1 MNAAR
6 MRLSRPTL
14 IASALLLVL
23 NGLIWLPALTTPYW
37 GDDYLFLEQARSA
50 NLSGESWLAPF
61 WPEDRIK
68 FWRPLSQE
76 SYWRL
81 LDRAFGGDPR
91 LAHGANLGLLLL
103 ASCGVGLLGT
113 VLARACEWTQPH
125 GIGILGGLLYGS
137 LALHLLPVHWVSA
150 ANSSILTLLTA
161 LALAAWVA
169 APRAGRVARPF
180 LLSGMLVLLTAALLS
195 KESAVMTP
203 LLMLALSLFV
213 PPRARPGRL
222 EAGYWLAGCIIVGV
236 WLALRSR
243 FSGMAD
249 SEYQLALGV
258 NLVRN
263 LASLLSWLMNVPREG
278 LRLLAS
284 GEALPGAVWALAAAL
299 PLLLA
304 WAVAA
309 RHLRAGLQGRQTL
322 AAVAFVL
329 IAYAPYLPLAW
340 NSYAYYAAVAATLP
354 AILLAYG
361 LARSRA
367 LLAGVTL
374 AGLSSLIA
382 VQGTRWL
389 DHPGLIGRAHWAEAT
404 LAALER
410 EQIEGPLFVR
420 PADAQRFYALGA
432 AGLAWRLGLDP
443 RQVAV
448 VETCPSGVARCLSI
462 DEDGRWAWEP
472 PTRAPDPG
480 PDHAR

>member
-1 MNAAR
+1 MSVAR
-6 MRLSRPTL
+6 MHLSRATL
-14 IASALLLVL
+14 IAAILLLVL
-23 NGLIWLPALTTPYW
+23 NGLIWLPALNTPYW

-50 NLSGESWLAPF
+50 NLSGDCWLAPF

-81 LDRAFGGDPR
+81 LDKAFAGAPR
-91 LAHGANLGLLLL
+91 LAHGMNLGLLLL
-103 ASCGVGLLGT
+103 ASYAVGLLGT
-113 VLARACEWTQPH
+113 ALAWACEWTRPAD
-125 GIGILGGLLYGS
+125 IGILGGLLYGS

-150 ANSSILTLLTA
+150 ANSSILALLTA

-180 LLSGMLVLLTAALLS
+180 LLLGMVVLLATALLS

-203 LLMLALSLFV
+203 GLMLALSLFV
-213 PPRARPGRL
+213 PPGARPGRL
-222 EAGYWLAGCIIVGV
+222 EAGYWLAGCLIVGI

-243 FSGMAD
+243 FAGMAD

-258 NLVRN
+258 NLIRN

-278 LRLLAS
+278 LRLVVS
-284 GEALPGAVWALAAAL
+284 GEALLGAAWALAAAL

-309 RHLRAGLQGRQTL
+309 RHLRAGLRGRQWL

-354 AILLAYG
+354 AILLAHG

-367 LLAGVTL
+367 LLLGVTL

-389 DHPGLIGRAHWAEAT
+389 DHPGLIGRARWAEAT

-410 EQIEGPLFVR
+410 EQIPILLLVR
-420 PADAQRFYALGA
+420 RADAQRFYAMGA

-443 RQVAV
+443 RQVVV
-448 VETCPSGVARCLSI
+448 VETCPSGVARCLGI
-462 DEDGRWAWEP
+462 DEDGGWAWESP
-472 PTRAPDPG
+472 PYAPDPH
-480 PDHAR
+480 PDHAQ